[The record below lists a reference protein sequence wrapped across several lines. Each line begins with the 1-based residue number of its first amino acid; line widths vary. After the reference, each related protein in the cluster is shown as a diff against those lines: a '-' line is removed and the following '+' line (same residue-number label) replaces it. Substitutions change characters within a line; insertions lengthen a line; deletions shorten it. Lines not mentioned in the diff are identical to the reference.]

1 MRIIIAMGHP
11 AHYHLFKHLIINFTQ
26 KKYDVKIVISDKD
39 ILKAILDENNIE
51 YEIIAK
57 SKTKE
62 KLLHKGI
69 KIFLSSIRLQRI
81 IKKYKP
87 DFVIG
92 CLSQIAFA
100 SLFSKASSLFFA
112 EDDIDY
118 TKLQGIITYP
128 FINNIISPFP
138 TNVGRFSKKQI
149 KYNAYQKLAY
159 LHPTNFF
166 ANKSIISNLGI
177 KEPYFILRLVSLTA
191 HHDKNIS
198 GISYGVLDK
207 IISLLS
213 PHGNVYISAEEK
225 LPKKYI
231 KYILNARLEDIHH
244 IIYFSKIFIGDSQS
258 MAVESAMLGVP
269 SIRFNSFAG
278 KVSILEELE
287 HKYKLTFGIPSSETD
302 CLYSKIQEL
311 LEMKDL
317 QKRFQQ
323 RRKKMLSE
331 KINVNAFMIWFI
343 ENYPNSKK
351 IMKENPDYQY
361 KFK

>member
-1 MRIIIAMGHP
+1 
-11 AHYHLFKHLIINFTQ
+11 
-26 KKYDVKIVISDKD
+26 
-39 ILKAILDENNIE
+39 
-51 YEIIAK
+51 
-57 SKTKE
+57 
-62 KLLHKGI
+62 
-69 KIFLSSIRLQRI
+69 
-81 IKKYKP
+81 
-87 DFVIG
+87 
-92 CLSQIAFA
+92 
-100 SLFSKASSLFFA
+100 
-112 EDDIDY
+112 
-118 TKLQGIITYP
+118 
-128 FINNIISPFP
+128 
-138 TNVGRFSKKQI
+138 
-149 KYNAYQKLAY
+149 
-159 LHPTNFF
+159 
-166 ANKSIISNLGI
+166 
-177 KEPYFILRLVSLTA
+177 
-191 HHDKNIS
+191 
-198 GISYGVLDK
+198 
-207 IISLLS
+207 
-213 PHGNVYISAEEK
+213 VYISAEEK